1 VPSHHSIYGY
11 TISGNRR
18 SHDSALFDRFS
29 KCRVR
34 PRTGMMG
41 QGDNGRAGVRGVVLV
56 LWGNER
62 AGVRGVVLV
71 RWGNERAGVRGVLG
85 LLGIGEPG

>member
-1 VPSHHSIYGY
+1 
-11 TISGNRR
+11 
-18 SHDSALFDRFS
+18 
-29 KCRVR
+29 
-34 PRTGMMG
+34 MMG